1 MPFWKLLYHNY
12 VQSSFSAITRHIDSI
27 LKNNH
32 PKVEDLRTWIKIRSN
47 SFIKTWINIMK
58 QKSQRRLENHH
69 FQKKNTI
76 LHFKDHCT
84 KINISLIVI
93 WFFCSQ
99 TFKQTY
105 NPGQNIWSKL
115 EKSSKIGQKK
125 ESLITTFA
133 CFLTAIAK
141 V

>member
-1 MPFWKLLYHNY
+1 MNQDKVQFFHQDLNKHHETKITKASGKL
-12 VQSSFSAITRHIDSI
+12 SFS
-27 LKNNH
+27 
-32 PKVEDLRTWIKIRSN
+32 
-47 SFIKTWINIMK
+47 
-58 QKSQRRLENHH
+58 
-69 FQKKNTI
+69 KKNTI

-93 WFFCSQ
+93 RFFCSQ

-105 NPGQNIWSKL
+105 NPGQNIWNKL